1 MSSPTAEQQK
11 AIDTRGKN
19 IIVSAGAGS
28 GKTFVLKERVLKEVQ
43 NETSVENLVIL
54 TFTKNAAMEMKERIR
69 KIIGEHPELAG
80 EAEKVDSA
88 YITTFDS
95 YSSSL
100 VKKYNYL
107 LGMNKNFKI
116 IDENIVKTEIRNIID
131 EIFDSYYENPTPLF
145 NEFMDKNCYKNDTE
159 IKKSILNIYGILTSF
174 IGKDEYL
181 DTYIDEHYK
190 DEYLDKMLEEYNN
203 VIFDKVSELIPLYED
218 LIEYTLNEKAIITNK
233 DYMEN
238 IINATTIDEL
248 RDALSGSLARANKGY
263 YEEGYKDIKDLI
275 SEREKVL
282 KLLVKYPE
290 KELKTQY
297 LSTKNSLIIIIDI
310 LKKIDEKITLFKEE
324 HNSYE
329 FNDIAFKAIELVRD
343 HEDVRNEIK
352 NNIYEIM
359 IDEYQDTND
368 IQDTFISYI
377 ANNNVYMVGDV
388 KQSIY
393 RFRNAN
399 PYLFKKNYDDY
410 KDGVLGYR
418 IDLTKNFRSRGEVIY
433 NINDLFSIIMTDLIG
448 GAKYKQEHQ
457 MGHGNLTYDENEME
471 NYDYNMQVL
480 KYDSENTNYK
490 DEDIEAY
497 IIANDIKK
505 HMSNHEYAFGEKGLQ
520 PLSYSDFAIL
530 VDKST
535 NFDTLKKTLES
546 FGIPA
551 VIEKD
556 VSIKEDDEILI
567 IKNIINLLISIK
579 KQDYGISFKHS
590 FISIARSYICDMN
603 DEDIFDIFVNKKDY
617 KETDLYKKAF
627 ELSKIIDGLSNKEI
641 ITTIIN
647 EFDIINKLI
656 TVSDVNDR
664 LMRLEY
670 FINQATSLNDFGMD
684 IYELN
689 EFFDDILNND
699 EDIKARGKSVT
710 SNAVTIMT
718 IHGSKGLEYNFV
730 YLPYLGSNFISNKDK
745 PRYNLSKKYGFILP
759 YYEEGIDNTFIYN
772 LNTENEKLEI
782 LSEKIRLLYVAIT
795 RAKEQFIMINKVN
808 PKITPE
814 NTFDEMTLRKCS
826 SYADIINYLGNF
838 FSKYTTSI
846 DINTLG
852 LDKKEDITT
861 SNYKELIDESNTVIT
876 VNPINID
883 NILLESKHFS
893 KEFNNILDK
902 DTKYKMDL
910 GTKLHYILEIYD
922 FKNNNLNS
930 LHISDKEKEI
940 ITNFLKHPEIKN
952 IANGI
957 TYKEHQ
963 IKYNKDGNEY
973 HGVIDLLVEYDDHF
987 DIIDYKTSETDS
999 PEYINQLNGY
1009 KDYILEKYNKP
1020 TNIYLYSLFKDELVK
1035 L

>member
-1 MSSPTAEQQK
+1 MSSPTTEQQK

-69 KIIGEHPELAG
+69 AIIGEHPELAD

-107 LGMNKNFKI
+107 LGMSKNFKI

-131 EIFDSYYENPTPLF
+131 EIFDTYYENPTPLF

-159 IKKSILNIYGILTSF
+159 IKKSILNIYSILTSF
-174 IGKDEYL
+174 IDKDEYL
-181 DTYIDEHYK
+181 DTYIEKHYTN
-190 DEYLDKMLEEYNN
+190 EYIDKKIEEYNN
-203 VIFDKVSELIPLYED
+203 LIFDKVSEIIPLYED

-233 DYMEN
+233 EYMEN

-248 RDALSGSLARANKGY
+248 RDALSGSLARASKGY
-263 YEEGYKDIKDLI
+263 YEEGYKEIKDLI
-275 SEREKVL
+275 TEREKVL

-297 LSTKNSLIIIIDI
+297 LSTKNSLMIIIDI
-310 LKKIDEKITLFKEE
+310 LKNIDERITKFKEE

-329 FNDIAFKAIELVRD
+329 FNDIAFKAIELVSKY
-343 HEDVRNEIK
+343 EDVRNEIK

-368 IQDTFISYI
+368 IQDKFISYI

-418 IDLTKNFRSRGEVIY
+418 IDLTKNFRSRGEVIS
-433 NINDLFSIIMTDLIG
+433 NINDFFSLIMSDLIG
-448 GAKYKQEHQ
+448 GAKYKEEHQ
-457 MGHGNLTYDENEME
+457 MGHGNLIYDENEME

-505 HMSNHEYAFGEKGLQ
+505 HMSNNEYAFGKEGLQ

-530 VDKST
+530 VDKSA

-579 KQDYGISFKHS
+579 NKDFGISFKHS

-603 DEDIFDIFVNKKDY
+603 DEDIFDIFVNKKDV
-617 KETDLYKKAF
+617 KETELFKKAS

-656 TVSDVNDR
+656 TVSNINDR

-689 EFFDDILNND
+689 EYFDDILNND

-730 YLPYLGSNFISNKDK
+730 YLPYLGSNFISTKDK
-745 PRYNLSKKYGFILP
+745 PKYNLSKKYGFILP
-759 YYEEGIDNTFIYN
+759 FYEDGIDNTFIYN
-772 LNTENEKLEI
+772 LNTENDKLEI
-782 LSEKIRLLYVAIT
+782 ISEKIRILYVAIT

-808 PKITPE
+808 PKIAPE
-814 NTFDEMTLRKCS
+814 NNFDEMALRKCTN
-826 SYADIINYLGNF
+826 YADIINYLGNF
-838 FSKYTTSI
+838 FNKYTTTI

-852 LDKKEDITT
+852 LDRRKDITIK
-861 SNYKELIDESNTVIT
+861 NYKELIDKSNTKINI
-876 VNPINID
+876 NPIEID
-883 NILLESKHFS
+883 NILLENKHFS
-893 KEFNNILDK
+893 KESNKIIDK
-902 DTKYKMDL
+902 NTKYEMDL
-910 GTKLHYILEIYD
+910 GTHLHYIFESFN
-922 FKNNNLNS
+922 FKNNNLDELN
-930 LHISDKEKEI
+930 ITDEEKGYI
-940 ITNFLKHPEIKN
+940 KNFLDHDETKN
-952 IANGI
+952 ISNAK
-957 TYKEHQ
+957 TYKEHE
-963 IKYNKDGNEY
+963 ILFTKDNNQY
-973 HGVIDLLVEYDDHF
+973 HGIIDLLVEYPSYF
-987 DIIDYKTSETDS
+987 DIIDYKTSEVD
-999 PEYINQLNGY
+999 EEAYLDQLKGY
-1009 KDYILEKYNKP
+1009 KNYIEETYNKP
-1020 TNIYLYSLFKDELVK
+1020 CNIYLYSIKKDKFKK